1 MKKGILLS
9 LVIVYTLL
17 LQGCLAVAVGTGAL
31 AAKAVSDPRS
41 LGKQVDD
48 TTVHSRIGIALDN
61 NRLTFV
67 GARIVATVYQGTV
80 LLIGQAKSQSQVDKA
95 HKIALSIVGVK
106 EVYNQ
111 IRLAPRIGAATL
123 ANDAWITAKV
133 KSQLIAN
140 SDIKARNIKVVTE
153 NSEVFLMGI
162 LTRSEAKLAAQIA
175 GKVAGVPVV
184 IKVFDYLD

>member
-1 MKKGILLS
+1 MLLS

-41 LGKQVDD
+41 IGKQVDD
-48 TTVHSRIGIALDN
+48 TTLHSRIGIALDN
-61 NRLTFV
+61 NRLAFV

-80 LLIGQAKSQSQVDKA
+80 LLIGQAKSQSQIDKA
-95 HKIALSIVGVK
+95 DKIALSTVGVK

-111 IRLAPRIGAATL
+111 IRLAPRIGATTL
-123 ANDAWITAKV
+123 ANDAWITTKV

-184 IKVFDYLD
+184 IKAFDYLD

>member
-1 MKKGILLS
+1 MKKSVLLS
-9 LVIVYTLL
+9 LVIVYTLS

-31 AAKAVSDPRS
+31 AAKAVSDPRTI
-41 LGKQVDD
+41 GKQVDD
-48 TTVHSRIGIALDN
+48 TTLHSRIGIGLDN
-61 NRLTFV
+61 NRLAFV
-67 GARIVATVYQGTV
+67 GARIVATVYQGRV
-80 LLIGQAKSQSQVDKA
+80 LLIGQARSQSQIDKA
-95 HKIALSIVGVK
+95 HEIALSTVGVR

-162 LTRSEAKLAAQIA
+162 LTRSEAKLAAHIA